1 MATLLERRYRRRHL
15 ECVRHITLDPKGRGV
30 LRIHMIPPRQ
40 DADNAPFLLLLNGSR
55 LVPLNLSWAILLAN
69 FMDRLEPFAGL
80 EITESDWNAMAAGA
94 VAETHKT
101 YPFTSKEQ
109 LAGDLATMIR
119 SLVAIARGQEPEAE
133 VAPLTLGEY
142 APEMTAPHRMDI
154 MVSAMTRGG
163 AWHCNQ
169 KCLHCYAAGQPLS
182 DTAELTTAQWKQA
195 LDTLRRIG
203 VPQVTFTG
211 GEPTLRDDLVE
222 LVDAAQWFVTRLN
235 TNGRLLTPELCRR
248 LYEASLDS
256 VQVTLYSAD
265 PSIHDA
271 LVGAEGFDDTVAGIR
286 SAVAAGL
293 SVSVNTPLCSV
304 NSDYAAT
311 LRFVHDLGVR
321 YVTCSGLIPSG
332 SAESGASRA
341 TALTEQQLTDVLSA
355 AVKTAE
361 ALELEIDFTSPG
373 WLKGETLRALG
384 LTLIPSCGA
393 CLSNMAIAPDGE
405 IIPCQSWLSS
415 KSLGSILND
424 DWDAVWQGE
433 RCAAIRAKSAKM
445 EQLCQLRESNR
456 EEAVLC

>member
-1 MATLLERRYRRRHL
+1 M
-15 ECVRHITLDPKGRGV
+15 
-30 LRIHMIPPRQ
+30 
-40 DADNAPFLLLLNGSR
+40 
-55 LVPLNLSWAILLAN
+55 
-69 FMDRLEPFAGL
+69 
-80 EITESDWNAMAAGA
+80 
-94 VAETHKT
+94 
-101 YPFTSKEQ
+101 
-109 LAGDLATMIR
+109 
-119 SLVAIARGQEPEAE
+119 
-133 VAPLTLGEY
+133 
-142 APEMTAPHRMDI
+142 
-154 MVSAMTRGG
+154 
-163 AWHCNQ
+163 
-169 KCLHCYAAGQPLS
+169 
-182 DTAELTTAQWKQA
+182 

-211 GEPTLRDDLVE
+211 GEPTLRADLVE
-222 LVDAAQWFVTRLN
+222 LVDAAQWFVSRLN
-235 TNGRLLTPELCRR
+235 TNGRLLTPELCRQ
-248 LYEASLDS
+248 LCEASLDS

-265 PSIHDA
+265 PAIHNA
-271 LVGAEGFDDTVAGIR
+271 LVGAAGFDDTVAGIR

-332 SAESGASRA
+332 SALGTESQA
-341 TALTEQQLTDVLSA
+341 TSLTEQQLTDVLSA

-361 ALELEIDFTSPG
+361 ALEMEIDFTSPG
-373 WLKGETLRALG
+373 WLKEETLRTLG

-405 IIPCQSWLSS
+405 IIPCQSWLSG
-415 KSLGSILND
+415 KPLGNILND

>member
-1 MATLLERRYRRRHL
+1 MEKFDLTPAEWNIMECLWERAPQTGRELTEQLEASMGWSRSTTLTLLRRMVGKGVVTCDTEGTKNTFSPAVRR
-15 ECVRHITLDPKGRGV
+15 E
-30 LRIHMIPPRQ
+30 
-40 DADNAPFLLLLNGSR
+40 DAAL
-55 LVPLNLSWAILLAN
+55 
-69 FMDRLEPFAGL
+69 
-80 EITESDWNAMAAGA
+80 
-94 VAETHKT
+94 AETET
-101 YPFTSKEQ
+101 FLDRVYQ
-109 LAGDLATMIR
+109 G
-119 SLVAIARGQEPEAE
+119 SLS
-133 VAPLTLGEY
+133 L
-142 APEMTAPHRMDI
+142 
-154 MVSAMTRGG
+154 MVSAMTREG

-169 KCLHCYAAGQPLS
+169 KCLHCYAAGQTLGQRP
-182 DTAELTTAQWKQA
+182 ELTTDQWKA
-195 LDTLRRIG
+195 LLEKLRRANI
-203 VPQVTFTG
+203 PQVTFTG
-211 GEPTLRDDLVE
+211 GEPTLRQDLVE
-222 LVDAAQWFVTRLN
+222 LVEAAQWFVTRLN

-265 PSIHDA
+265 PSIHNA

-286 SAVAAGL
+286 SAVASGL

-373 WLKGETLRALG
+373 WLKEETLRALG